1 MYLSEKIPIFQY
13 CYLFTCR
20 QFFDPVFNFIGF
32 TFGKIISYS
41 S

>member
-1 MYLSEKIPIFQY
+1 MYLFEKIPIFQY
-13 CYLFTCR
+13 CYFLTCW
-20 QFFDPVFNFIGF
+20 QFFDPVFNFMCF